1 MELNLNF
8 VRKQFPALSG
18 EWTYFDNAGGSQ
30 TVKSV
35 VDRISEYLTTSDVQ
49 LGASY
54 EISETAGKRVRE
66 GYRFV
71 ADLINARDVSEVIF
85 GSSTTMLLRQLASS
99 FVQTLS
105 PGDEIIVTNCDHE
118 ANVGGW
124 FNLQKQ
130 GIVIKFWEINQASLE
145 MDLEDLKKLLTPKTR
160 LVSLTHASNIL
171 GTINPIKE
179 IAKIVHQNDSYLC
192 VDSVAY
198 MPHRMPDVQDLDV
211 DFYVFSFYK
220 VYGPHYSALYGRKE
234 ILEKLPNINHFFI
247 QEDDIPYKLQPGSA
261 NYELSYG
268 YVGYRDYLGALVKE
282 HFPEI
287 KDPYSRESFKKIYAL
302 FAIHEAE
309 LTQRLLDFLNKKK
322 NVRIIGR
329 PDANPDKRVSTVS
342 FVIKGVVSSTITKKV
357 DDYKIGIRH
366 GDFYA
371 RRLMDALDYSKTDG
385 VIRVSMV
392 HYNTLEEVDLL
403 IAVLDRLF

>member
-8 VRKQFPALSG
+8 VRKQFPALNG

-71 ADLINARDVSEVIF
+71 ADLINTRDVSEVIF
-85 GSSTTMLLRQLASS
+85 GSSTTNLLRQLATSL
-99 FVQTLS
+99 VKTLK

-118 ANVGGW
+118 ANVGPW
-124 FNLQKQ
+124 VNLQQ
-130 GIVIKFWEINQASLE
+130 FGIVVKFWEINQKTFE
-145 MDLEDLKKLLTPKTR
+145 MDLEDLKKLLSPKTR
-160 LVSLTHASNIL
+160 LVSITHASNIL
-171 GTINPIKE
+171 GTINPIKQ
-179 IAKIVHQNDSYLC
+179 IAELVHKHNAYLC
-192 VDSVAY
+192 VDAVAY
-198 MPHRMPDVQDLDV
+198 APHRLPDVQELGV

-220 VYGPHYSALYGRKE
+220 VYGPHYSALYGRRE

-268 YVGYRDYLGALVKE
+268 YVGYKDYLGALVKA
-282 HFPEI
+282 HFPKI
-287 KDPYSRESFKKIYAL
+287 RDVYSRESYKKIYQL
-302 FAIHEAE
+302 FAKHEE
-309 LTQRLLDFLNKKK
+309 KLVHHLLDFLNKKK
-322 NVRIIGR
+322 GVRIIGHT
-329 PDANPDKRVSTVS
+329 DANPSHRVATVS
-342 FVIKGVVSSTITKKV
+342 FVIDGVASSTITKQV
-357 DDYKIGIRH
+357 DDYKIGIRF

-371 RRLMDALDYSKTDG
+371 RRLIDALDYSKTDG

-392 HYNTLEEVDLL
+392 HYNTLEEVDRL
-403 IAVLDRLF
+403 IKILDCLF